1 MQRAVLACALGAV
14 SVTSAMA
21 QTPPSAPPAPARPV
35 AGAARPNPLGRQ
47 GVQPGN
53 PRAGDR
59 RGGGPRGVGPRDGGP
74 RAGGR
79 GPGGRAPGGPAG
91 MLLRQR
97 DRLGLTADQVKKLE
111 ALQAAPQPQVNAA
124 DLLRARADLMDA
136 TRGDA
141 NPEKARTAMDRM
153 AKLRTDVAVAR
164 LKARQEARNVLTPAQ
179 KAQVDAMAQRMK
191 GRMRGAM
198 MQRMRGGQRG
208 GQRGG
213 LMGPGGPQGGP
224 QGQGQGPAMM
234 RGPRGGGMG
243 RMRGMMGPGGP
254 PAAQRPPMPPVPPEA
269 GATSTPPSP
278 R

>member
-1 MQRAVLACALGAV
+1 
-14 SVTSAMA
+14 
-21 QTPPSAPPAPARPV
+21 
-35 AGAARPNPLGRQ
+35 
-47 GVQPGN
+47 
-53 PRAGDR
+53 
-59 RGGGPRGVGPRDGGP
+59 
-74 RAGGR
+74 
-79 GPGGRAPGGPAG
+79 

-97 DRLGLTADQVKKLE
+97 DQLGLTADQVKKLE
-111 ALQAAPQPQVNAA
+111 ALQATPQPQVNAA

-141 NPEKARTAMDRM
+141 NPEKARAAMDRM

-208 GQRGG
+208 GPRGGQRGPRG
-213 LMGPGGPQGGP
+213 GGMMGPGGPQGGP

-243 RMRGMMGPGGP
+243 GMRGMMGPGGP
-254 PAAQRPPMPPVPPEA
+254 PVAQRPPMPPAPPEA